1 MTILASSLS
10 SVIRL
15 GWSTL
20 ASPLFCRE
28 VGQRAQVVLAV
39 DAGASA
45 MLEPAAQRANGGGD
59 GGGVAEAMAAVAP
72 RMLAPAV
79 PELVPITP
87 TVPLL
92 PAPMVPCH

>member
-1 MTILASSLS
+1 MLS
-10 SVIRL
+10 PPPSEPTAV
-15 GWSTL
+15 
-20 ASPLFCRE
+20 AM
-28 VGQRAQVVLAV
+28 VVAL
-39 DAGASA
+39 
-45 MLEPAAQRANGGGD
+45 P
-59 GGGVAEAMAAVAP
+59 EAMAAVAP